1 MTRARDTSRLVGPET
16 ITISL
21 TNNVGIGSTIPTSDF
36 EVTGDVRISGVVTAS
51 DYNSTSDITL
61 KQNIHKIENS
71 IAKIIEING
80 VSFNWKETNKPSMG
94 VIAQNIEKIFPE
106 LVNGEDPKTV
116 NYNGIIGV
124 LIEAIKEQQVQINN
138 LKDRISKLEN

>member
-16 ITISL
+16 ITISS

-36 EVTGDVRISGVVTAS
+36 VVTGDVIISGVVTAT
-51 DYNSTSDITL
+51 DYNSTSDIAL

-71 IAKIIEING
+71 ISKIIEIDG

-94 VIAQNIEKIFPE
+94 VIAQNIEKVFPE

-124 LIEAIKEQQVQINN
+124 LIEAIKEQQIQINT
-138 LKDRISKLEN
+138 LEDRINKLEN

>member
-16 ITISL
+16 ITISS

-36 EVTGDVRISGVVTAS
+36 VVTGDVRISGVVTAT
-51 DYNSTSDITL
+51 DYNSTSDIAL

-80 VSFNWKETNKPSMG
+80 VSFNWKETNQPSMG
-94 VIAQNIEKIFPE
+94 VIAQNIEKVFPE

-124 LIEAIKEQQVQINN
+124 LIEAVKEQQVQINN
-138 LKDRISKLEN
+138 LENRIKKLEN

>member
-16 ITISL
+16 ITISS
-21 TNNVGIGSTIPTSDF
+21 TNNVGIGSTIPTSNF
-36 EVTGDVRISGVVTAS
+36 VVTGNVTISGVVTAT
-51 DYNSTSDITL
+51 DYNSTSDIAL

-71 IAKIIEING
+71 ISKIIEIDG

-94 VIAQNIEKIFPE
+94 VIAQNIEKVFPE

-124 LIEAIKEQQVQINN
+124 LIEAVKEQQIQINN
-138 LKDRISKLEN
+138 LEDRINKLEN

>member
-16 ITISL
+16 ITISS

-36 EVTGDVRISGVVTAS
+36 VVTGDVIISGVVTAT
-51 DYNSTSDITL
+51 DYNSTSDIAL

-71 IAKIIEING
+71 ISKIIEING

-94 VIAQNIEKIFPE
+94 VIAQNIEKVFPE

-124 LIEAIKEQQVQINN
+124 LIEAIKEQQIQINT
-138 LKDRISKLEN
+138 LEDRINKLEN